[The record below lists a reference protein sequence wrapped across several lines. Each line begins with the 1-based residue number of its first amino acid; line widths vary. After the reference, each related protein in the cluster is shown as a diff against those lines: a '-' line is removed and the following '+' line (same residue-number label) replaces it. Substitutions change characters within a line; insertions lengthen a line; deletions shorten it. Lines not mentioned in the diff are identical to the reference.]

1 MYFKVQCS
9 ICSFQMLFGVKNKCA
24 TYYQNHNFGLNQFK
38 QESSFI
44 LIVSFNK
51 RNQFEKH
58 KNIPGSFVFFPELCR
73 DLEP

>member
-1 MYFKVQCS
+1 M
-9 ICSFQMLFGVKNKCA
+9 
-24 TYYQNHNFGLNQFK
+24 YYQNHNFGLNLFK

-51 RNQFEKH
+51 RNQLEKH
-58 KNIPGSFVFFPELCR
+58 KNIPGIFVIFLELCR

>member
-1 MYFKVQCS
+1 MV
-9 ICSFQMLFGVKNKCA
+9 FGNWVKNIQA
-24 TYYQNHNFGLNQFK
+24 AAYNSARTVYYQNHNFGLNQFK

-51 RNQFEKH
+51 RNQLEKH
-58 KNIPGSFVFFPELCR
+58 KNIPGIFVIFPELCR